1 MKKLAFLASIAAV
14 SLATPASAVFIDFET
29 NDTGGATTIGSAIA
43 AADYD
48 AFGATFSGAFF
59 RQCGGGCPTPANG
72 TFVSSSNFVGPFT
85 VTFSTTTN
93 AFSFENVS
101 NSGGLAEA
109 FDASNTL
116 LTSTSF
122 SNFPGLF
129 TLSASGI
136 KSVRFSTTFQ
146 YGVDNFSYTLNGVPE
161 PASWALMIFGFGAV
175 GAAAR
180 RRAKVRVTYA

>member
-72 TFVSSSNFVGPFT
+72 TFVSSSNFVGPF
-85 VTFSTTTN
+85 
-93 AFSFENVS
+93 
-101 NSGGLAEA
+101 SGGLAEA